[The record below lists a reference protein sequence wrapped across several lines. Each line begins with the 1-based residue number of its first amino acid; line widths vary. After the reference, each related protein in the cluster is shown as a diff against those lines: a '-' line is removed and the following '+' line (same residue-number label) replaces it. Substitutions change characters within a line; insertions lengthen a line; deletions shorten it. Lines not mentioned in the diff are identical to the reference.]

1 MEQDTNSNDSYLIR
15 KKIVDLD
22 IVIHRIKAVEQNLT
36 RRADSL
42 KSITSELLASG
53 DTTRAKNY
61 ALEIAHIKFLLKR
74 ILYTEMLLEV
84 AKTRLEI
91 ISIVQPIAEQIKVVN
106 SLIMEAKSIA
116 KFTSPE
122 LSELNEIDKKLEG
135 LVLPVNETIS
145 SETVQD
151 EEIKNILRMASESA
165 SRKIQEM
172 YPEVPVEQ
180 KSLKDKLYEYAK
192 SKGGRFVMEDAIR
205 ELKASRDE
213 IVAALKELQK
223 DGRIILE
230 ESEGY

>member
-1 MEQDTNSNDSYLIR
+1 
-15 KKIVDLD
+15 
-22 IVIHRIKAVEQNLT
+22 
-36 RRADSL
+36 
-42 KSITSELLASG
+42 
-53 DTTRAKNY
+53 
-61 ALEIAHIKFLLKR
+61 
-74 ILYTEMLLEV
+74 
-84 AKTRLEI
+84 
-91 ISIVQPIAEQIKVVN
+91 
-106 SLIMEAKSIA
+106 
-116 KFTSPE
+116 
-122 LSELNEIDKKLEG
+122 
-135 LVLPVNETIS
+135 
-145 SETVQD
+145 
-151 EEIKNILRMASESA
+151 MASESA